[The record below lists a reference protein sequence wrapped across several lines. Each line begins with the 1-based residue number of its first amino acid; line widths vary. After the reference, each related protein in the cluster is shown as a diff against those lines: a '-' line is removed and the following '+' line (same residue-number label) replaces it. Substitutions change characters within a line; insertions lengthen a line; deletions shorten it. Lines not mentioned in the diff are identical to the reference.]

1 MGEGSAPSPCQ
12 PAHKGERGGPGGSE
26 LVDRHLRSANTGMLQ
41 ALWRLSGNGR

>member
-26 LVDRHLRSANTGMLQ
+26 LVDRHLRSANTDMPT
-41 ALWRLSGNGR
+41 LWRLPGNGR